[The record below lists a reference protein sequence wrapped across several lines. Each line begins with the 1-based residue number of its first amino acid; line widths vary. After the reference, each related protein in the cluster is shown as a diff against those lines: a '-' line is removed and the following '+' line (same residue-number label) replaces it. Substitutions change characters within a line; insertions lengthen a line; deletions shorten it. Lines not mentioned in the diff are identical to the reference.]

1 MTRMTP
7 CTDPSGCYF
16 SFPFTVH
23 HLRWKTAAWSGKV
36 RSTAVKSFSGLLEQF
51 QDLRIYHFI
60 SGLPL
65 YCKISVSLGVLA
77 LQKEKFL
84 SLRFL
89 PGYFLFL
96 SYGQFQ
102 SSLPWCVTQPRS
114 ISDLSN
120 FIPLINIYYFFFFS
134 LHYLTQ
140 IIPNSWHGFL
150 FRLRATVKFIAKGCS
165 FDYSSSPF

>member
-1 MTRMTP
+1 MTP
-7 CTDPSGCYF
+7 CTDPGGCSF

-23 HLRWKTAAWSGKV
+23 HLRWKTAAWSAKV
-36 RSTAVKSFSGLLEQF
+36 RSTADKGFSGLLEQF

-60 SGLPL
+60 YGLPL

-120 FIPLINIYYFFFFS
+120 FIPLINIYYFFFFFPTPS
-134 LHYLTQ
+134 YTDYPKLLAWFSIQAQSHSQVYSQ
-140 IIPNSWHGFL
+140 GL
-150 FRLRATVKFIAKGCS
+150 FF
-165 FDYSSSPF
+165 

>member
-1 MTRMTP
+1 MTP
-7 CTDPSGCYF
+7 CTDPGGCSF

-23 HLRWKTAAWSGKV
+23 HLRWKTAAWSAKV
-36 RSTAVKSFSGLLEQF
+36 RSTADKGFSGLLEQF

-134 LHYLTQ
+134 LHHLTQ